1 MNKYKK
7 LEPIFQQVS
16 EQFDIPVSK
25 VRKIWMRQFGFV
37 KKCNNAK
44 TVLIELTNIGL
55 FAVNDYH
62 KKYLIKCRKW
72 FVDKYGEKA
81 FRELH
86 PELKEGTPVELG
98 IQGLLAVFDEE
109 DDGGGLV

>member
-25 VRKIWMRQFGFV
+25 VRKIWLRQFQFFR
-37 KKCNNAK
+37 KCTNAR
-44 TVLIELTNIGL
+44 TILIELTNIGL
-55 FAVNDYH
+55 FAVNDYYQ
-62 KKYLIKCRKW
+62 KSNEARRKW
-72 FVDKYGEKA
+72 FIDKYGEKA

-86 PELKEGTPVELG
+86 PELKESTPIELG
-98 IQGLLAVFDEE
+98 IQGLLANLDEE